1 MLVCCLVCVLRHGRC
16 TSLIGGVGMMIC
28 MSIVVILFAI
38 LLIAVSAIAF
48 REAPSA
54 MRDALCFLVMLI
66 VCVAIVLVFVTKGF

>member
-1 MLVCCLVCVLRHGRC
+1 MTV
-16 TSLIGGVGMMIC
+16 C